1 MQFVLSS
8 LELLLHK
15 IALKSFKK
23 KQPTKSF
30 LHWRTAE
37 ANIKWIFIV
46 WLYRDGGGVCATT
59 YSWQWLLFEL
69 SNENETG
76 DYRVILQDNDK
87 DGRALSGAF
96 LSPDIWVGICAA
108 AASASSASAES
119 ALNPNRDQN
128 LDLNGP
134 VLLVLLLTSSSVGRL
149 FVSFRIT
156 WHWQNNGANDSSQV
170 AKWQLSADPHFHCRP
185 RRKPHNCPI
194 LIHFVSNFSFSL
206 GDRVFF
212 FFFFFCLVA
221 VLLFVC
227 ARVP

>member
-87 DGRALSGAF
+87 DGRALSGVSVPRH
-96 LSPDIWVGICAA
+96 LSRYLCRSCIC
-108 AASASSASAES
+108 
-119 ALNPNRDQN
+119 
-128 LDLNGP
+128 
-134 VLLVLLLTSSSVGRL
+134 
-149 FVSFRIT
+149 I
-156 WHWQNNGANDSSQV
+156 
-170 AKWQLSADPHFHCRP
+170 
-185 RRKPHNCPI
+185 
-194 LIHFVSNFSFSL
+194 FSFSWIRTESESGPESGSKWSSAVGSALDQQL
-206 GDRVFF
+206 GSPVVCEFSHH
-212 FFFFFCLVA
+212 VA
-221 VLLFVC
+221 LTKQWGQRQQPSSQMAAVC
-227 ARVP
+227 RPTLSLSSSQKTP